1 MIVGLLGQKVGMTQ
15 IFEEDGT
22 AVPVTVLRV
31 GPCTVLQVKTPE
43 RDGYYAIQL
52 GFDDKPR
59 GKATKPERGHAKKHA
74 NAEPKRFIREI
85 RQDGPVD
92 WKEGDV
98 LTVSLFEGISAVDV
112 TGTSKGRGTAGTM
125 KRGGFGGL
133 PASHGVKRKHRS
145 PGSIGATTDPG
156 RVLKGK
162 KMAGHMG
169 NARVTVRNLKVVR
182 VYPEENLLLVCGGV
196 PGPNRGYVIVRQSKK
211 LRSAPQAS

>member
-43 RDGYYAIQL
+43 KDGYYAIQL

-59 GKATKPERGHAKKHA
+59 RKATRPERGHAQKA
-74 NAEPKRFIREI
+74 NTEPKRFIREI
-85 RQDGPVD
+85 RQDGPVE
-92 WKEGDV
+92 WKQGDV
-98 LTVSLFEGISAVDV
+98 LTVELFQDIPAVDV
-112 TGTSKGRGTAGTM
+112 IGTSKGRGTAGVM
-125 KRGGFGGL
+125 RRWGFGGL

-169 NARVTVRNLKVVR
+169 NERVTIRNLKVVR
-182 VYPEENLLLVCGGV
+182 VYPEENLLLVKGGV
-196 PGPNRGYVIVRQSKK
+196 PGPNRGYVIVRQSNK
-211 LRSAPQAS
+211 LRVAKS